1 MKLKLLTILSTI
13 FLLFSCQR
21 DEAETQT
28 IDQVLTLYMKNA
40 AGQDLLNSKIDRSYT
55 SVSLFD
61 ILGVRDLMPISGY
74 NLLKDVDTMTYLD
87 YPAGAIRLKIDSLSN
102 ENEEIYYSQ
111 FVVKLSRP
119 SNSTTPFVDDDTIK
133 IEYKSTP
140 SLFQI
145 SKLWYNGDLKFTKTQ
160 GEPNIVTIVK

>member
-40 AGQDLLNSKIDRSYT
+40 AGQDLLNSKIDGSYT

-74 NLLKDVDTMTYLD
+74 NLLKDVDTITYLD

-102 ENEEIYYSQ
+102 ENEETYFSR
-111 FVVKLSRP
+111 FVIRLSRP
-119 SNSTTPFVDDDTIK
+119 SNSTTPLVDDDTIK

-145 SKLWYNGDLKFTKTQ
+145 SKLWYNGDLKFTKIQ